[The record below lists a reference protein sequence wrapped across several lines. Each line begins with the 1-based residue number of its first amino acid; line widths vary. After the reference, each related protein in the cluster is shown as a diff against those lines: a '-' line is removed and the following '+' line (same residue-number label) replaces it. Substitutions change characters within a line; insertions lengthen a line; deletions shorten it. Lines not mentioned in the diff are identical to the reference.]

1 MTLLHLAGRVA
12 RLEAAN
18 CNTPRHH
25 VWQPD
30 GLTDEG
36 CAAWLA
42 GLRKREGW
50 PATEGVTVY
59 RWLPEAEPT
68 RS

>member
-1 MTLLHLAGRVA
+1 MTIHALWRRVA

-30 GLTDEG
+30 GLTDEE

-42 GLRKREGW
+42 GLRDREGW
-50 PATEGVTVY
+50 PDGDAVTIY
-59 RWLPEAEPT
+59 RWLPEELST
-68 RS
+68 RA